1 MKPPTL
7 FSEDWKSF
15 LEMSYDGIVIAN
27 HEGRIVYMN
36 PAAERLE
43 EVKKEEILGRMA
55 KELEEEGIYRVSV
68 TVKVFQSGKKETC
81 MDIKGGRQ
89 LLLTGIPV
97 FEGDAIKWVYVN
109 ERDITEL
116 MKMREDEKHMREQV
130 KHYKEELDRI
140 TASEKQ
146 GLVIA
151 KSPKMKQNMELLKR
165 LAPTEFH
172 SD

>member
-55 KELEEEGIYRVSV
+55 KELEEEGIYRVSI
-68 TVKVFQSGKKETC
+68 GE
-81 MDIKGGRQ
+81 
-89 LLLTGIPV
+89 
-97 FEGDAIKWVYVN
+97 
-109 ERDITEL
+109 ERNLHGYQRRT
-116 MKMREDEKHMREQV
+116 
-130 KHYKEELDRI
+130 
-140 TASEKQ
+140 TAAADGNSC
-146 GLVIA
+146 
-151 KSPKMKQNMELLKR
+151 
-165 LAPTEFH
+165 F
-172 SD
+172 

>member
-1 MKPPTL
+1 MKLPTF

-43 EVKKEEILGRMA
+43 EVKKEEILGKMA
-55 KELEEEGIYRVSV
+55 NELVDEGIYRVSV
-68 TVKVFQSGKKETC
+68 TVKVFQSKKKETC

-97 FEGDAIKWVYVN
+97 FENKNTIK
-109 ERDITEL
+109 I
-116 MKMREDEKHMREQV
+116 
-130 KHYKEELDRI
+130 
-140 TASEKQ
+140 
-146 GLVIA
+146 
-151 KSPKMKQNMELLKR
+151 
-165 LAPTEFH
+165 
-172 SD
+172 